1 MKVCTDA
8 CLFGAWTANYIINNE
23 LPCSN
28 ILDIGSGTGLLSL
41 ILAQQLNNS
50 NIQAVEIDT
59 AAARQAGENFADS
72 PWSERLR
79 IFNTSIQSFSS
90 AQQYDFIII
99 NPPFFQND
107 LASPNTQRNVA
118 LHSHQLSLEEL
129 IVAIQ
134 VHLSANGHFGV
145 LLPYHRTQ
153 LFETLALSSG
163 FYIHQKTLVRQTP
176 AHTFFRSM
184 LLVGRAQKEV
194 KQTTIVIKD
203 GSGNYTEAFIS
214 LLKDYYLYL

>member
-8 CLFGAWTANYIINNE
+8 CLFGAWTANCIINNE

-28 ILDIGSGTGLLSL
+28 ILDIGAGTGLLSL

-129 IVAIQ
+129 IAAIQ
-134 VHLSANGHFGV
+134 VHLSAHGHFAV

-153 LFETLALSSG
+153 LFETLALSAG
-163 FYIHQKTLVRQTP
+163 FYLHEKTLVRQTP